1 MMNSR
6 LFARP
11 SIAFFLSIS
20 FKKDKMKRTFI
31 TLAVLF
37 FLALLVNNAAARQDL
52 LQSVADGCKQA
63 LKEVGLK

>member
-1 MMNSR
+1 
-6 LFARP
+6 
-11 SIAFFLSIS
+11 
-20 FKKDKMKRTFI
+20 MKRTFI

-37 FLALLVNNAAARQDL
+37 FLALLVNNAAAQQDL